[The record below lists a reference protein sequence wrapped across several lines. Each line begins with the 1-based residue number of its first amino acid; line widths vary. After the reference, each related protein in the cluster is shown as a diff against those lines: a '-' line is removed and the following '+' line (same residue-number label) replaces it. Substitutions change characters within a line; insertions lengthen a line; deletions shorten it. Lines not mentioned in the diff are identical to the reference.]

1 MEFFWEMLSLQ
12 ETMFLLILTG
22 VLIKKLKI
30 IDAAG
35 RKMLSDLLIDVI
47 LPCNI
52 VESFLGGMVF
62 PDGFAR
68 NCLLAVGLS
77 AVIQLMSIYGSKLL
91 FRKYPR
97 EQRSVLSYGIICSN
111 SSFVGLPVARLLF
124 GDLGVIYTSM
134 FQIPLRFTM
143 WTAGLSLFTSVSR
156 KDAFRK
162 LVRHPCIIAVFAG
175 LLLMAAPVSLPGFLD
190 SAVASV
196 SSCTVPVSM
205 FVIGTILADAPIRSM
220 FSKPVLWYTCLRLVL
235 YPLLLCVLLK
245 PLHLDTTLTNVCILM
260 TGMPAGSTGSILADK
275 YDCDAVFA
283 SQIAFASTL
292 CSILTIPLL
301 TLVMEEAC
309 TLAGPAAAGRRD
321 PKNRLHEQSVF
332 CWVRALSGPPRK
344 GRQSRRLDAEGGLP
358 LFLGLIRLAPV
369 PHGVQNGFQAVPQV
383 GQRVFHA
390 GRDLRID
397 RTGQQAAPLHL
408 PELGR
413 QHFLA
418 DRADGLLQF
427 SKTLCPRHQIPENE
441 HLPLV
446 TDQRQRGFHRTG
458 RKFFCR
464 GCHLQVPPVYRS
476 LQIL

>member
-111 SSFVGLPVARLLF
+111 SSFVGLPVAF
-124 GDLGVIYTSM
+124 FNDTATTEIYTSM

-301 TLVMEEAC
+301 TLVME
-309 TLAGPAAAGRRD
+309 
-321 PKNRLHEQSVF
+321 SF
-332 CWVRALSGPPRK
+332 
-344 GRQSRRLDAEGGLP
+344 P
-358 LFLGLIRLAPV
+358 L
-369 PHGVQNGFQAVPQV
+369 
-383 GQRVFHA
+383 
-390 GRDLRID
+390 
-397 RTGQQAAPLHL
+397 
-408 PELGR
+408 
-413 QHFLA
+413 
-418 DRADGLLQF
+418 
-427 SKTLCPRHQIPENE
+427 
-441 HLPLV
+441 
-446 TDQRQRGFHRTG
+446 
-458 RKFFCR
+458 
-464 GCHLQVPPVYRS
+464 
-476 LQIL
+476 

>member
-220 FSKPVLWYTCLRLVL
+220 FSKPLMEGLERV
-235 YPLLLCVLLK
+235 
-245 PLHLDTTLTNVCILM
+245 HL
-260 TGMPAGSTGSILADK
+260 PA
-275 YDCDAVFA
+275 
-283 SQIAFASTL
+283 
-292 CSILTIPLL
+292 
-301 TLVMEEAC
+301 
-309 TLAGPAAAGRRD
+309 AGPVPASAVRTAQTAPPGHD
-321 PKNRLHEQSVF
+321 ADQCLHPDD
-332 CWVRALSGPPRK
+332 G
-344 GRQSRRLDAEGGLP
+344 DA
-358 LFLGLIRLAPV
+358 R
-369 PHGVQNGFQAVPQV
+369 
-383 GQRVFHA
+383 
-390 GRDLRID
+390 
-397 RTGQQAAPLHL
+397 
-408 PELGR
+408 R
-413 QHFLA
+413 QH
-418 DRADGLLQF
+418 GLY
-427 SKTLCPRHQIPENE
+427 S
-441 HLPLV
+441 
-446 TDQRQRGFHRTG
+446 GG
-458 RKFFCR
+458 
-464 GCHLQVPPVYRS
+464 QV
-476 LQIL
+476 

>member
-205 FVIGTILADAPIRSM
+205 F
-220 FSKPVLWYTCLRLVL
+220 SKPVLWYTCLRLVL

-301 TLVMEEAC
+301 TLVME
-309 TLAGPAAAGRRD
+309 
-321 PKNRLHEQSVF
+321 SF
-332 CWVRALSGPPRK
+332 
-344 GRQSRRLDAEGGLP
+344 P
-358 LFLGLIRLAPV
+358 L
-369 PHGVQNGFQAVPQV
+369 
-383 GQRVFHA
+383 
-390 GRDLRID
+390 
-397 RTGQQAAPLHL
+397 
-408 PELGR
+408 
-413 QHFLA
+413 
-418 DRADGLLQF
+418 
-427 SKTLCPRHQIPENE
+427 
-441 HLPLV
+441 
-446 TDQRQRGFHRTG
+446 
-458 RKFFCR
+458 
-464 GCHLQVPPVYRS
+464 
-476 LQIL
+476 

>member
-205 FVIGTILADAPIRSM
+205 FVIGTILADAPIRSI
-220 FSKPVLWYTCLRLVL
+220 LWYTCLRLVL

-301 TLVMEEAC
+301 TLVME
-309 TLAGPAAAGRRD
+309 
-321 PKNRLHEQSVF
+321 SF
-332 CWVRALSGPPRK
+332 
-344 GRQSRRLDAEGGLP
+344 P
-358 LFLGLIRLAPV
+358 L
-369 PHGVQNGFQAVPQV
+369 
-383 GQRVFHA
+383 
-390 GRDLRID
+390 
-397 RTGQQAAPLHL
+397 
-408 PELGR
+408 
-413 QHFLA
+413 
-418 DRADGLLQF
+418 
-427 SKTLCPRHQIPENE
+427 
-441 HLPLV
+441 
-446 TDQRQRGFHRTG
+446 
-458 RKFFCR
+458 
-464 GCHLQVPPVYRS
+464 
-476 LQIL
+476 

>member
-134 FQIPLRFTM
+134 FQIPLR
-143 WTAGLSLFTSVSR
+143 
-156 KDAFRK
+156 
-162 LVRHPCIIAVFAG
+162 
-175 LLLMAAPVSLPGFLD
+175 
-190 SAVASV
+190 
-196 SSCTVPVSM
+196 VSM

-301 TLVMEEAC
+301 TLVME
-309 TLAGPAAAGRRD
+309 
-321 PKNRLHEQSVF
+321 SF
-332 CWVRALSGPPRK
+332 
-344 GRQSRRLDAEGGLP
+344 P
-358 LFLGLIRLAPV
+358 L
-369 PHGVQNGFQAVPQV
+369 
-383 GQRVFHA
+383 
-390 GRDLRID
+390 
-397 RTGQQAAPLHL
+397 
-408 PELGR
+408 
-413 QHFLA
+413 
-418 DRADGLLQF
+418 
-427 SKTLCPRHQIPENE
+427 
-441 HLPLV
+441 
-446 TDQRQRGFHRTG
+446 
-458 RKFFCR
+458 
-464 GCHLQVPPVYRS
+464 
-476 LQIL
+476 

>member
-156 KDAFRK
+156 KRK
-162 LVRHPCIIAVFAG
+162 PKRAAVSAMPERLISKPYSTG
-175 LLLMAAPVSLPGFLD
+175 RWDSCNRSSSTSLLNSTPAASPPTMAA
-190 SAVASV
+190 
-196 SSCTVPVSM
+196 
-205 FVIGTILADAPIRSM
+205 
-220 FSKPVLWYTCLRLVL
+220 
-235 YPLLLCVLLK
+235 
-245 PLHLDTTLTNVCILM
+245 
-260 TGMPAGSTGSILADK
+260 
-275 YDCDAVFA
+275 
-283 SQIAFASTL
+283 
-292 CSILTIPLL
+292 
-301 TLVMEEAC
+301 
-309 TLAGPAAAGRRD
+309 AA
-321 PKNRLHEQSVF
+321 Q
-332 CWVRALSGPPRK
+332 
-344 GRQSRRLDAEGGLP
+344 
-358 LFLGLIRLAPV
+358 
-369 PHGVQNGFQAVPQV
+369 
-383 GQRVFHA
+383 
-390 GRDLRID
+390 
-397 RTGQQAAPLHL
+397 
-408 PELGR
+408 
-413 QHFLA
+413 
-418 DRADGLLQF
+418 
-427 SKTLCPRHQIPENE
+427 
-441 HLPLV
+441 
-446 TDQRQRGFHRTG
+446 
-458 RKFFCR
+458 
-464 GCHLQVPPVYRS
+464 
-476 LQIL
+476 

>member
-1 MEFFWEMLSLQ
+1 
-12 ETMFLLILTG
+12 
-22 VLIKKLKI
+22 
-30 IDAAG
+30 
-35 RKMLSDLLIDVI
+35 MLSDLLIDVI

-52 VESFLGGMVF
+52 VESFLGGMAF

-275 YDCDAVFA
+275 YDCDAVFCLA
-283 SQIAFASTL
+283 DRVCLHPVFDPDDPAPDSGNGVVS
-292 CSILTIPLL
+292 PLR
-301 TLVMEEAC
+301 E
-309 TLAGPAAAGRRD
+309 PAPLRVLPLRD
-321 PKNRLHEQSVF
+321 GGIQNRLHEQSVF
-332 CWVRALSGPPRK
+332 AGPGLSRDRPQRPPK
-344 GRQSRRLDAEGGLP
+344 
-358 LFLGLIRLAPV
+358 
-369 PHGVQNGFQAVPQV
+369 
-383 GQRVFHA
+383 
-390 GRDLRID
+390 
-397 RTGQQAAPLHL
+397 QAA
-408 PELGR
+408 
-413 QHFLA
+413 
-418 DRADGLLQF
+418 
-427 SKTLCPRHQIPENE
+427 
-441 HLPLV
+441 
-446 TDQRQRGFHRTG
+446 
-458 RKFFCR
+458 
-464 GCHLQVPPVYRS
+464 
-476 LQIL
+476 

>member
-143 WTAGLSLFTSVSR
+143 WPAGLSLFTSVSR

-162 LVRHPCIIAVFAG
+162 LVPPPLHHRRFRG
-175 LLLMAAPVSLPGFLD
+175 AAPDGRSGVPARASWTAPSPRSAAAPSRSPCSSSGQSWRTPPSAPCSQSLFCGTPACGW
-190 SAVASV
+190 
-196 SSCTVPVSM
+196 SCTRFCCAYCSN
-205 FVIGTILADAPIRSM
+205 RST
-220 FSKPVLWYTCLRLVL
+220 WT
-235 YPLLLCVLLK
+235 
-245 PLHLDTTLTNVCILM
+245 
-260 TGMPAGSTGSILADK
+260 
-275 YDCDAVFA
+275 
-283 SQIAFASTL
+283 
-292 CSILTIPLL
+292 
-301 TLVMEEAC
+301 
-309 TLAGPAAAGRRD
+309 RR
-321 PKNRLHEQSVF
+321 
-332 CWVRALSGPPRK
+332 
-344 GRQSRRLDAEGGLP
+344 
-358 LFLGLIRLAPV
+358 
-369 PHGVQNGFQAVPQV
+369 
-383 GQRVFHA
+383 
-390 GRDLRID
+390 
-397 RTGQQAAPLHL
+397 
-408 PELGR
+408 
-413 QHFLA
+413 
-418 DRADGLLQF
+418 
-427 SKTLCPRHQIPENE
+427 
-441 HLPLV
+441 
-446 TDQRQRGFHRTG
+446 
-458 RKFFCR
+458 
-464 GCHLQVPPVYRS
+464 
-476 LQIL
+476 

>member
-52 VESFLGGMVF
+52 VESFLGGMAF

-301 TLVMEEAC
+301 RE
-309 TLAGPAAAGRRD
+309 PA
-321 PKNRLHEQSVF
+321 PL
-332 CWVRALSGPPRK
+332 RALPLRDGGIQKTDCTSSLFFSGP
-344 GRQSRRLDAEGGLP
+344 GLSRDRPAKAAKAGGLTLREGYP
-358 LFLGLIRLAPV
+358 CFWALYASPQFLMASRMGFRLY
-369 PHGVQNGFQAVPQV
+369 
-383 GQRVFHA
+383 
-390 GRDLRID
+390 
-397 RTGQQAAPLHL
+397 
-408 PELGR
+408 
-413 QHFLA
+413 
-418 DRADGLLQF
+418 
-427 SKTLCPRHQIPENE
+427 PRS
-441 HLPLV
+441 V
-446 TDQRQRGFHRTG
+446 SVYSTRGGTSG
-458 RKFFCR
+458 
-464 GCHLQVPPVYRS
+464 
-476 LQIL
+476 

>member
-1 MEFFWEMLSLQ
+1 MKFFWEMLSLQ

-301 TLVMEEAC
+301 TLVME
-309 TLAGPAAAGRRD
+309 
-321 PKNRLHEQSVF
+321 SF
-332 CWVRALSGPPRK
+332 
-344 GRQSRRLDAEGGLP
+344 P
-358 LFLGLIRLAPV
+358 L
-369 PHGVQNGFQAVPQV
+369 
-383 GQRVFHA
+383 
-390 GRDLRID
+390 
-397 RTGQQAAPLHL
+397 
-408 PELGR
+408 
-413 QHFLA
+413 
-418 DRADGLLQF
+418 
-427 SKTLCPRHQIPENE
+427 
-441 HLPLV
+441 
-446 TDQRQRGFHRTG
+446 
-458 RKFFCR
+458 
-464 GCHLQVPPVYRS
+464 
-476 LQIL
+476 

>member
-301 TLVMEEAC
+301 TLVMESFPQKTDC
-309 TLAGPAAAGRRD
+309 TSSLFFAGPGLSRDRPAKAAKA
-321 PKNRLHEQSVF
+321 
-332 CWVRALSGPPRK
+332 
-344 GRQSRRLDAEGGLP
+344 GGLTLREGYP
-358 LFLGLIRLAPV
+358 CFWALYASPQFLMASRMGFRLY
-369 PHGVQNGFQAVPQV
+369 
-383 GQRVFHA
+383 
-390 GRDLRID
+390 
-397 RTGQQAAPLHL
+397 
-408 PELGR
+408 
-413 QHFLA
+413 
-418 DRADGLLQF
+418 
-427 SKTLCPRHQIPENE
+427 PRS
-441 HLPLV
+441 V
-446 TDQRQRGFHRTG
+446 SVYSTRGGTSG
-458 RKFFCR
+458 
-464 GCHLQVPPVYRS
+464 
-476 LQIL
+476 

>member
-162 LVRHPCIIAVFAG
+162 LGRHPCIIAVFAG

-220 FSKPVLWYTCLRLVL
+220 FSKPVLWYTC
-235 YPLLLCVLLK
+235 LLLCVLLK

-301 TLVMEEAC
+301 TLVME
-309 TLAGPAAAGRRD
+309 
-321 PKNRLHEQSVF
+321 SF
-332 CWVRALSGPPRK
+332 
-344 GRQSRRLDAEGGLP
+344 P
-358 LFLGLIRLAPV
+358 L
-369 PHGVQNGFQAVPQV
+369 
-383 GQRVFHA
+383 
-390 GRDLRID
+390 
-397 RTGQQAAPLHL
+397 
-408 PELGR
+408 
-413 QHFLA
+413 
-418 DRADGLLQF
+418 
-427 SKTLCPRHQIPENE
+427 
-441 HLPLV
+441 
-446 TDQRQRGFHRTG
+446 
-458 RKFFCR
+458 
-464 GCHLQVPPVYRS
+464 
-476 LQIL
+476 

>member
-143 WTAGLSLFTSVSR
+143 ARVSLFTRVSR

-292 CSILTIPLL
+292 CSILTIPLM
-301 TLVMEEAC
+301 TLVME
-309 TLAGPAAAGRRD
+309 
-321 PKNRLHEQSVF
+321 SF
-332 CWVRALSGPPRK
+332 
-344 GRQSRRLDAEGGLP
+344 P
-358 LFLGLIRLAPV
+358 L
-369 PHGVQNGFQAVPQV
+369 
-383 GQRVFHA
+383 
-390 GRDLRID
+390 
-397 RTGQQAAPLHL
+397 
-408 PELGR
+408 
-413 QHFLA
+413 
-418 DRADGLLQF
+418 
-427 SKTLCPRHQIPENE
+427 
-441 HLPLV
+441 
-446 TDQRQRGFHRTG
+446 
-458 RKFFCR
+458 
-464 GCHLQVPPVYRS
+464 
-476 LQIL
+476 

>member
-1 MEFFWEMLSLQ
+1 MCS
-12 ETMFLLILTG
+12 
-22 VLIKKLKI
+22 
-30 IDAAG
+30 
-35 RKMLSDLLIDVI
+35 SDL
-47 LPCNI
+47 
-52 VESFLGGMVF
+52 
-62 PDGFAR
+62 
-68 NCLLAVGLS
+68 
-77 AVIQLMSIYGSKLL
+77 GSKLL

-301 TLVMEEAC
+301 TLVME
-309 TLAGPAAAGRRD
+309 
-321 PKNRLHEQSVF
+321 SF
-332 CWVRALSGPPRK
+332 
-344 GRQSRRLDAEGGLP
+344 P
-358 LFLGLIRLAPV
+358 L
-369 PHGVQNGFQAVPQV
+369 
-383 GQRVFHA
+383 
-390 GRDLRID
+390 
-397 RTGQQAAPLHL
+397 
-408 PELGR
+408 
-413 QHFLA
+413 
-418 DRADGLLQF
+418 
-427 SKTLCPRHQIPENE
+427 
-441 HLPLV
+441 
-446 TDQRQRGFHRTG
+446 
-458 RKFFCR
+458 
-464 GCHLQVPPVYRS
+464 
-476 LQIL
+476 

>member
-124 GDLGVIYTSM
+124 GEPGVIYTSM

-190 SAVASV
+190 SAVASG

-205 FVIGTILADAPIRSM
+205 FVIKACS
-220 FSKPVLWYTCLRLVL
+220 VV
-235 YPLLLCVLLK
+235 
-245 PLHLDTTLTNVCILM
+245 HL
-260 TGMPAGSTGSILADK
+260 PA
-275 YDCDAVFA
+275 
-283 SQIAFASTL
+283 
-292 CSILTIPLL
+292 
-301 TLVMEEAC
+301 
-309 TLAGPAAAGRRD
+309 AGPVPASAVRTAQTAPPGHD
-321 PKNRLHEQSVF
+321 ADQCLHPDD
-332 CWVRALSGPPRK
+332 G
-344 GRQSRRLDAEGGLP
+344 DA
-358 LFLGLIRLAPV
+358 R
-369 PHGVQNGFQAVPQV
+369 
-383 GQRVFHA
+383 
-390 GRDLRID
+390 
-397 RTGQQAAPLHL
+397 
-408 PELGR
+408 R
-413 QHFLA
+413 QH
-418 DRADGLLQF
+418 GLY
-427 SKTLCPRHQIPENE
+427 S
-441 HLPLV
+441 
-446 TDQRQRGFHRTG
+446 GG
-458 RKFFCR
+458 
-464 GCHLQVPPVYRS
+464 QV
-476 LQIL
+476 